1 MRPILDIRAFLGLAV
16 AALIGWLSLAGP
28 ARAAEPEIYLT
39 WHAPWGEP
47 RASDTLSAACD
58 STGMDTLWLS
68 INPGLTSPTM
78 LAMSVTLLFHP
89 APGET
94 LSSIWRKSFIEET
107 TRLVI
112 VDAAPNPGLDYPQ
125 MFKINGIGAASL
137 DMTGHIGR
145 LRIDYA
151 TPYNDAVGVT
161 PRIYA
166 FARVSIKRPGPGDV
180 RCGEPICIDWSELE
194 LGVSV
199 KDDRK
204 MHTHGPHRFVSY
216 NSPGGAIA
224 ETFRAGERR
233 SWKPSGPK

>member
-1 MRPILDIRAFLGLAV
+1 MLPLTKSGAVLAL
-16 AALIGWLSLAGP
+16 ALAGACVGLSIAGS

-47 RASDTLSAACD
+47 GATDTLSAACD

-68 INPGLTSPTM
+68 VNPGLTSPTM
-78 LAMSVTLLFHP
+78 LAMSATLLFHP

-112 VDAAPNPGLDYPQ
+112 VDAAPNPGLGYPQ
-125 MFKINGIGAASL
+125 MFKINGAGAASL

-151 TPYNDAVGVT
+151 TPYNEAVGVT
-161 PRIYA
+161 PRVYA
-166 FARVSIKRPGPGDV
+166 FARVSIKRPGPGDS
-180 RCGEPICIDWSELE
+180 RCAEPVCIDWSEVE
-194 LGVSV
+194 LGLAAN
-199 KDDRK
+199 DDRK
-204 MHTHGPHRFVSY
+204 LRTHGPHRFVSY

-224 ETFRAGERR
+224 ETFRAGERH
-233 SWKPSGPK
+233 SWKPPGAK